1 MSNQVRPDLVF
12 NNREAIKLL
21 LAIVESQE
29 YQLLVSKDF
38 FHSILVTKTLPLKEA
53 AEKVY
58 YIRTV
63 MLCGNYLRSMTVY
76 PSRHLLVPSQPW
88 KQQSNV

>member
-1 MSNQVRPDLVF
+1 M
-12 NNREAIKLL
+12 
-21 LAIVESQE
+21 LAILESQE

-38 FHSILVTKTLPLKEA
+38 FHSILATKTLPLKEA

-63 MLCGNYLRSMTVY
+63 MLCENYLRSMTVY
-76 PSRHLLVPSQPW
+76 PSWHLLVPSQPW
-88 KQQSNV
+88 KHQRNV